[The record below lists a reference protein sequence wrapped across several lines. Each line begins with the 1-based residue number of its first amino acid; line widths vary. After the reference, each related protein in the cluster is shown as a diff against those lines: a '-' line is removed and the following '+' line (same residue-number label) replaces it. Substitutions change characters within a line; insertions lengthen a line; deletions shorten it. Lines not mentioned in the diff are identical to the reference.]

1 MELDMCKKY
10 CHKKYKWHFR
20 VRKIV
25 DQQIERYFEIENSNF
40 NLKEHGYKIGD
51 KVILNKDK
59 YLHGIGKNDES
70 IDFVCKQ
77 GIVSKDAATGVM
89 GKHAFQFVSGFWRVK
104 EEITLQDYIINY
116 SGMDVRYEDSWCL
129 VPYKGLDKFVEDMK
143 KVGHFKWEAE
153 SSMEIRF
160 MPSLARD
167 TNQYGFILD
176 ISSEEAKSLVK
187 NDVNSESF
195 DKKIAPYF
203 GMFKPKDKDKIKKCT
218 FAHRASYVIFGMNK
232 CFIEGIVVGRRVEKD
247 KVALKNLKEKFP
259 KCYVCNLDGIVIE
272 A

>member
-116 SGMDVRYEDSWCL
+116 SG
-129 VPYKGLDKFVEDMK
+129 
-143 KVGHFKWEAE
+143 
-153 SSMEIRF
+153 I
-160 MPSLARD
+160 
-167 TNQYGFILD
+167 
-176 ISSEEAKSLVK
+176 
-187 NDVNSESF
+187 
-195 DKKIAPYF
+195 
-203 GMFKPKDKDKIKKCT
+203 
-218 FAHRASYVIFGMNK
+218 
-232 CFIEGIVVGRRVEKD
+232 
-247 KVALKNLKEKFP
+247 
-259 KCYVCNLDGIVIE
+259 
-272 A
+272 